1 MPQGAIEAGRK
12 GFDGVLAVLEGLIEQ
27 RVGREVAAIVARTDA
42 DVRDLGTLIQAVI
55 GRDEGEGLR
64 LALRTLDGG
73 IERQRRMILAELVG
87 DPRVSRPERLHA
99 FERVVAER
107 ARRRR
112 RRCSIGWRQQRNAW
126 SPRMPPC
133 AGLGRVRRV
142 LPSPSSSPPSNGPM
156 RPIGGCSAPA
166 TEVVVRARGG

>member
-107 ARRRR
+107 DQAP
-112 RRCSIGWRQQRNAW
+112 SQALLD
-126 SPRMPPC
+126 RM
-133 AGLGRVRRV
+133 A
-142 LPSPSSSPPSNGPM
+142 
-156 RPIGGCSAPA
+156 AA
-166 TEVVVRARGG
+166 TERMVAAHAALRRPAEGSTRAAIAEFVAAVERPNEAYRRLQRAGN